1 MFFQTSVRMKRILT
15 ALTLLLALAACKQG
29 GGEKPAQYRQ
39 FPQVQVPSVY
49 SEPEE
54 IAQYVL
60 GHWWDGFFSGDGATD
75 SAAVLGVRKPE
86 VEQALSTWLG
96 GLESLPVADAQ
107 KLVGELFAKLD
118 ACQSAEPDS
127 SLTFLRFSEMVERYL
142 YDPNSPMRSE
152 DLFLPFVRG
161 LAESR
166 WTREDMRPGYEYQ
179 ARMCAINQYG
189 QQVPDFAYTDARGRR
204 HNLYDIKAAH
214 TLLFFSNPG
223 CEACKEILEAL
234 QSRPYIDGMI
244 ADGGLAVI
252 NIYIDKEIDKWLEY
266 EPEYPRSWLTGYDH
280 LFRIREEQI
289 YDVRAIPS
297 LYLLDAEK
305 RVILKDAPT
314 EKAIAYLDN
323 INSQY
328 YGNNQ

>member
-1 MFFQTSVRMKRILT
+1 MKKVLT
-15 ALTLLLALAACKQG
+15 ALMLLLALAACKNG
-29 GGEKPAQYRQ
+29 GGAKPDPYRI

-49 SEPEE
+49 TDPEE
-54 IAQYVL
+54 IGRYVL
-60 GHWWDGFFSGDGATD
+60 QHWWDGFFSESGRTD
-75 SAAVLGVRKPE
+75 SAAVLGVRKAD

-96 GLESLPVADAQ
+96 GLESIPVAEARS
-107 KLVGELFAKLD
+107 LVGELFSKLE

-127 SLTFLRFSEMVERYL
+127 SLTFLRFSEMVARYL

-152 DLFLPFVRG
+152 DLFLPFVQG

-166 WTREDMRPGYEYQ
+166 WTRDDMRPGYAYQ
-179 ARMCAINQYG
+179 AQMCAINQFG
-189 QQVPDFAYTDARGRR
+189 QQVPDFAFTDARGRR
-204 HNLYDIKAAH
+204 HNLFGIKAAH

-223 CEACKEILEAL
+223 CDACKDILEAL
-234 QSRPYIDGMI
+234 QSRTYIDGMI
-244 ADGGLAVI
+244 ADGTLAVV

-266 EPEYPRSWLTGYDH
+266 EPGYPRSWITGYDH

-297 LYLLDAEK
+297 LYLLDSEK

-323 INSQY
+323 INTQY
-328 YGNNQ
+328 HGNNQ